1 MAETAAS
8 PTSAKNLADKNLAVR
23 ISPAR
28 QLKDAFAAGSLS
40 DAVEITELP
49 FLTMVGLRVNRNSDA
64 GQRVAAVTGGLPAAC
79 GTVTG
84 SGDTS
89 VLWLG
94 PEEFLVVAP
103 TEAHES
109 LGGDLIQ
116 ALREALGD
124 GEGQVVDLSANR
136 TTFELTGPQGR
147 AVLEKGC
154 SLDLHPREFKAGTAV
169 STEIANIPAILWKT
183 GEESF
188 RIFPRA
194 SFAEFLG
201 RWLLDAMREY
211 ASPEVP

>member
-8 PTSAKNLADKNLAVR
+8 PAQSSAEKNLSVR
-23 ISPAR
+23 ISPAA
-28 QLKDAFAAGSLS
+28 QLREAFTAGSL
-40 DAVEITELP
+40 AGTVELGELP
-49 FLTMVGLRVNRNSDA
+49 FLTLVGLRADAGSEA
-64 GQRVAAVTGGLPAAC
+64 GQRLAAVTGGLPAKC
-79 GTVTG
+79 GEVVKK
-84 SGDTS
+84 GDVS

-94 PEEFLVVAP
+94 PAEFLVVAP

-116 ALREALGD
+116 ALQAALAD
-124 GEGQVVDLSANR
+124 GQGQVVDLSANR
-136 TTFELTGPQGR
+136 TTFELSGPRAR

-154 SLDLHPREFKAGTAV
+154 SLDLHPREFKAGTAY
-169 STEIANIPAILWKT
+169 STEIGNIPTILWKT

-201 RWLLDAMREY
+201 RWLLDGMREY